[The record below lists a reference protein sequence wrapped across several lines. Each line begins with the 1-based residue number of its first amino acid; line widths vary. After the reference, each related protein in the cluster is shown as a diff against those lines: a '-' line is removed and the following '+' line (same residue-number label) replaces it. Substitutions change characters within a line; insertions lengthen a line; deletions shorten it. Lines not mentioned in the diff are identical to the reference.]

1 MVGTVNIFEKF
12 KNYQRDLVSKIKNQ
26 KSKLTW
32 NHTYEILTISSIM
45 VITYPCPYKPFFTS
59 TEWNEIMK
67 SNLYKPCQP
76 GLTKAIST
84 SLLKASYNVLLNLD
98 SELNLKD
105 NEIGDKCKR
114 IFNNLK
120 SDLPVIYDAKITEDE
135 HHFHYLNP
143 IIRPIFNDTH
153 ENYKLHLN
161 KSVDGSLERPDF
173 SCQVSKIP
181 ILNSKVKP
189 VNCKSLRKNKDL
201 VKTHLRSKESINK
214 MIQQKGGPNESIIFL
229 NMGGY
234 KFLS

>member
-1 MVGTVNIFEKF
+1 
-12 KNYQRDLVSKIKNQ
+12 
-26 KSKLTW
+26 
-32 NHTYEILTISSIM
+32 
-45 VITYPCPYKPFFTS
+45 
-59 TEWNEIMK
+59 MK

-173 SCQVSKIP
+173 SCQKLIELIGQKLSDEFTEAYVEKISTMIESF
-181 ILNSKVKP
+181 ILF
-189 VNCKSLRKNKDL
+189 
-201 VKTHLRSKESINK
+201 TQYEF
-214 MIQQKGGPNESIIFL
+214 FL
-229 NMGGY
+229 Y
-234 KFLS
+234 RVL